1 MVHKVKSLH
10 ITELFYVKTNASEL
24 NNRVEKARTNS
35 LYAELLLRYLACKIL
50 KIPNNQV
57 ILKRNLF
64 DKPYLMNYNNF
75 FFNISHSEDFVIC
88 VVSSNEVGADIQ
100 KVKPTLIEITKKLYN
115 LSNKTENLDEFYN
128 RWVKE
133 ESYIKYL
140 GKNMKFL
147 VKAVPYLKKDVC
159 FKQYDIHPD
168 YKISVCSKE
177 NTFSENIFSVD
188 KKMLDDFFNLN
199 RGYIKG
205 KL

>member
-1 MVHKVKSLH
+1 MVYKVSSLH
-10 ITELFYVKTNASEL
+10 ITELFCIKTSASEF
-24 NNRVEKARTNS
+24 NSRVEKARTNS
-35 LYAELLLRYLACKIL
+35 LYAELLVRYLACKIL

-57 ILKRNLF
+57 IFKRNF
-64 DKPYLMNYNNF
+64 FGKPYLMSYDSF

-100 KVKPTLIEITKKLYN
+100 KVKPILLGITKKLYS
-115 LSNKTENLDEFYN
+115 LSNENESLDDFYN

-140 GKNMKFL
+140 GKNMKFS
-147 VKAVPYLKKDVC
+147 VKAAPSVKHDVC

-188 KKMLDDFFNLN
+188 KKILDDFFNIN
-199 RGYIKG
+199 REDING